1 MALNV
6 YQKLVFKVYSMAI
19 YTISSP
25 VYETLKRVP
34 IKKRKSVY
42 SFRETKKGLQLLK
55 HGKFFKYIDKSRVTL

>member
-1 MALNV
+1 
-6 YQKLVFKVYSMAI
+6 MAI